1 MRMAGKVGAKRET
14 SKEKKGGSGVCVG
27 GGGSSMAKEVY
38 KGDWVRHWCTISH
51 CTHTLV

>member
-27 GGGSSMAKEVY
+27 GGGRQWQRRYTREI
-38 KGDWVRHWCTISH
+38 G
-51 CTHTLV
+51 